1 MKSARS
7 LYNLRSYKY
16 LSSLIMLEVTTKRR
30 RQLSI
35 KESGVNLRTEGINF
49 NSFEK

>member
-16 LSSLIMLEVTTKRR
+16 LSSLIMLEATKRR
-30 RQLSI
+30 RQLST
-35 KESGVNLRTEGINF
+35 KESGVNLKTEGINF